1 MLEGW
6 DNGQCL
12 RWEAAAFPETDPV
25 WIVEV
30 GGLHVVR
37 VCTYVCVSVMYVVCM
52 CVCAHALCGEESCCC
67 YLLLPFLPAVTLSE
81 EKDTPQGQETRV

>member
-6 DNGQCL
+6 DNRQCL

-30 GGLHVVR
+30 GGLHVVC
-37 VCTYVCVSVMYVVCM
+37 VCTYMCVSVMYVVCM
-52 CVCAHALCGEESCCC
+52 CAHALCGEESCSC
-67 YLLLPFLPAVTLSE
+67 YLLLPFLPAVTLSV
-81 EKDTPQGQETRV
+81 EKDTLQGQEARV